1 MSKTSVQVTV
11 FAEQEVAFARLR
23 GHLLEIGAIG
33 AATAS
38 TLDEPRSLS
47 YTLRLRDGTTQV
59 TILELTP
66 DGAGCLLTMSVE
78 LEHQA
83 ERKDRKWFTP
93 EQLEG
98 QHGTLAEAFARI
110 ASGTG

>member
-11 FAEQEVAFARLR
+11 FAEQEEAFARLR
-23 GHLLEIGAIG
+23 GHLLEIGALA

-38 TLDEPRSLS
+38 TLDEPRSIS
-47 YTLRLRDGTTQV
+47 YTLPLRDGTTQTTV
-59 TILELTP
+59 LELTP
-66 DGAGCLLTMSVE
+66 DGAGCLLTVSVD

-83 ERKDRKWFTP
+83 ERKDKKWFSP

-98 QHGTLAEAFARI
+98 QHGTLAQAFARI